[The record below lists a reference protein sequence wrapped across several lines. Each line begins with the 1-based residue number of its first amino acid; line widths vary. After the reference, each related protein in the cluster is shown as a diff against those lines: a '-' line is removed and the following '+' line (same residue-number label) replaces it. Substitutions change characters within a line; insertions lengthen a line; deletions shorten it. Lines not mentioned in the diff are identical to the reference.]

1 MLRSLGKIPV
11 DVTVAC
17 SGGPDSMAIL
27 DFLMRGKKNVQVAYF
42 DHGTTFG
49 RHSAE
54 WMHDFCVKHKLELL
68 TAVIDR
74 VRTVEE
80 SPEEFWR
87 NERYG
92 FLNGID
98 SPVVTGH
105 HLDDV
110 VEWWLFTSFHG
121 NPRLIPAQNKN
132 IIRPFLITSKS
143 DIWDWIERKN
153 VSYLTDP
160 SNFDQKYARN
170 RIRHNVVS
178 EVLKINPGIRKTIK
192 KKLIQQFDS
201 PIYAVGASI
210 NASRISSSDTV

>member
-1 MLRSLGKIPV
+1 MLRTLGKIPT

-27 DFLMRGKKNVQVAYF
+27 DFLMKGRKNVQVAYF
-42 DHGTTFG
+42 NHGTPFG

-54 WMHDFCVKHKLELL
+54 WVHDYCSTHKIKFLMC
-68 TAVIDR
+68 TIDR
-74 VRTVEE
+74 KKRGDE

-87 NERYG
+87 NERYR
-92 FLNGID
+92 FLNEID
-98 SPVVTGH
+98 SHVITGH

-121 NPRLIPAQNKN
+121 NPRLIPSQNKN
-132 IIRPFLITSKS
+132 VIRPFLITAKS

-153 VSYLTDP
+153 VPYLTDP
-160 SNFDQKYARN
+160 SNFDKKYARN
-170 RIRHNVVS
+170 RIRHEVVK

-192 KKLIQQFDS
+192 KKLIQHFDS
-201 PIYAVGASI
+201 PNYSLGESS
-210 NASRISSSDTV
+210 NASRIFSTDSA